1 MEKAAD
7 KKEVYLLL
15 LMVVVLWGINTVS
28 IKYLTQFFPPIML
41 ASIRMILASSF
52 LFTVFLC
59 KTKQRKLPKT
69 AWGATAGVAI
79 SCIFLHQIALTVG
92 LKETSSTHATLILG
106 LGPLFTTVLA
116 SFFLREPFT
125 LAKGLGI
132 FLGLCGIGLIVAGK
146 SQSGSTLFGDGITCI
161 AALTFAIGSLFVKKA
176 VLNSSSLAVTAYS
189 HTLAAIGLTSFNL
202 LLYPVSDYAAVP
214 MNGTILFV
222 LLFSSFMS
230 TAVGAL
236 LWNMSIHKVGASTAA
251 LFQNAS
257 PIFGIFAA
265 ALFLGEALRWQY
277 FFSLLLISGGVIL
290 GTGILSLPASHDKK
304 NL

>member
-1 MEKAAD
+1 
-7 KKEVYLLL
+7 
-15 LMVVVLWGINTVS
+15 MVVVLWGVNTVS
-28 IKYLTQFFPPIML
+28 IKYLTQFFPPTIL

-59 KTKQRKLPKT
+59 KTKQRKLPKA

-79 SCIFLHQIALTVG
+79 SCIFLHQIALTIG

-125 LAKGLGI
+125 LVKGLGI
-132 FLGLCGIGLIVAGK
+132 FLGLCGIGLIVVGK

-189 HTLAAIGLTSFNL
+189 HTLAAIGLTAFNL
-202 LLYPVSDYAAVP
+202 LLYPVSDYAASP

-222 LLFSSFMS
+222 LSVFELYEHRRRCPALEHEHPQGRGFDRCPVPERFPDLRHFCRGPVFGRNTSL
-230 TAVGAL
+230 AV
-236 LWNMSIHKVGASTAA
+236 
-251 LFQNAS
+251 
-257 PIFGIFAA
+257 
-265 ALFLGEALRWQY
+265 FL
-277 FFSLLLISGGVIL
+277 
-290 GTGILSLPASHDKK
+290 LPAADQRRRHPRHGHLKPAILARQKK
-304 NL
+304 P